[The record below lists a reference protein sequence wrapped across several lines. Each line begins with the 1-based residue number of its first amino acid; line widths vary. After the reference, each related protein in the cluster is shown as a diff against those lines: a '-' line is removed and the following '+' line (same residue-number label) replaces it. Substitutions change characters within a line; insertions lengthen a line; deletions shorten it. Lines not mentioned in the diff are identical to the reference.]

1 MHNPSTPYQLW
12 YPNRT
17 LIYFESSSFFLGSPL
32 CRQLYVKFEFE
43 ISSDLYLSPCVIST
57 DTVWDR
63 ASQNNY
69 SGWWQIRLQFTALK
83 CLVYLLWWSDGQ
95 RAKEE
100 ILHLSIRREG
110 KWTLFHRWHLET
122 FQPNMT
128 LKHGT
133 CKLFLKLHFKQWK
146 SECSYTINH
155 WDAKLPELWG
165 TCSVLSNHEWK
176 ESFPVSSQRE
186 KTSGSRRNEVF
197 MLLRRYATL
206 SCERLTTAQT
216 HSQH

>member
-110 KWTLFHRWHLET
+110 KWTLFHRWHLERPFSLT
-122 FQPNMT
+122 WRWNMGHVSCSSNCT
-128 LKHGT
+128 LNN
-133 CKLFLKLHFKQWK
+133 K
-146 SECSYTINH
+146 SQNALIQLTT
-155 WDAKLPELWG
+155 G
-165 TCSVLSNHEWK
+165 MQ
-176 ESFPVSSQRE
+176 SSQSCGE
-186 KTSGSRRNEVF
+186 HAASFQTMSERRASQWARSVRKPQEVGGMRF
-197 MLLRRYATL
+197 SCCWGAMLR
-206 SCERLTTAQT
+206 
-216 HSQH
+216 